1 MKYLSSSTLC
11 WKVISKLNI
20 FKKQAKLQGQGHRV
34 KLVGLVT
41 RNTHLKYQS
50 FCNHCSKVITNV
62 RVLKKYVNITCWHI
76 HKTYANMVYIFFIST
91 WRSLAM
97 IQCTKLIFNK
107 NDKCCCKCM
116 VKMEFKRKFC
126 SHFPPLMSVLKFNSA
141 CEHQEQN
148 DMLWVTLHVPV
159 PLSKMHSVRNRSWFG
174 VFKEN
179 ISLCTLAKLPV
190 QVAIPKGFSISKILE
205 VQCL

>member
-1 MKYLSSSTLC
+1 MTKDVFVNALKKDHFKYASSILYYFEVMSSVNFL
-11 WKVISKLNI
+11 KNGSN
-20 FKKQAKLQGQGHRV
+20 V
-34 KLVGLVT
+34 K
-41 RNTHLKYQS
+41 NM
-50 FCNHCSKVITNV
+50 
-62 RVLKKYVNITCWHI
+62 KKYVNITCWHI
-76 HKTYANMVYIFFIST
+76 YKTYVSMVYIFFIST

-97 IQCTKLIFNK
+97 IQCT

-116 VKMEFKRKFC
+116 VKMEFVWKFW

-141 CEHQEQN
+141 YEHQEQN
-148 DMLWVTLHVPV
+148 DMLRVTLHV

-205 VQCL
+205 AQWSPN